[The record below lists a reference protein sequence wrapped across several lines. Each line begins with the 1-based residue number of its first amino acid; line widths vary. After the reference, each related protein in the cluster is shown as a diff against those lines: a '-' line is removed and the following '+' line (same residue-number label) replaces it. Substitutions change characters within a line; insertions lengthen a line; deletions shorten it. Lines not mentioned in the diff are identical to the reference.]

1 MKPAVVEP
9 NGVVRR
15 TLGLVQDGFVVQAE
29 LALWCAREIGP
40 HEDLAIDIGSEDGA
54 CCETGVRLGE
64 GKTKESMPFAL
75 IRRLTF
81 STTSTNA
88 SFFLYFTSPLRQL
101 IAPVICDVSFELSP
115 ICCDRTLGGVLHEG

>member
-9 NGVVRR
+9 NGVIRR

-40 HEDLAIDIGSEDGA
+40 HEDLAIDIGEEDGT

-64 GKTKESMPFAL
+64 
-75 IRRLTF
+75 
-81 STTSTNA
+81 
-88 SFFLYFTSPLRQL
+88 
-101 IAPVICDVSFELSP
+101 
-115 ICCDRTLGGVLHEG
+115 